1 MEEKDYFSMTVPELK
16 VICRALGL
24 RVKGRKSELIQR
36 IQDKNR
42 GNIVKDSEFTMLRT
56 NVLNIQKSGSE
67 LPMFKASLQNIQK
80 DKSELTMFETNLQN
94 IQKDRPE
101 LAMIKETLLNIQKD
115 GSELAML
122 EANLQNIQ
130 KNGPELT
137 MLKTNLENIR
147 KEDPKLTMLKT
158 NVLNIQKDKP
168 EILSKLDLTLK
179 NNFETLKMDQA
190 KKDESKIIYKN
201 FKRKPDSEETKFS
214 TNTVDINKE
223 KEYSSHVN
231 SNVSRKLKKVSIKFV
246 KKESAPITDQPKPV
260 IHQITNAVPDSSISA
275 LSIGKSPSLALRTL
289 VSKLWNFSV
298 KFAWHQL
305 ILLEF
310 PGKRTET
317 WISSVDPT
325 IHNLRL
331 WYIHRQKEKQ
341 RVLKVFKQGWIERL
355 FRIYGQTFSCNY
367 PTSQRELW
375 FFGICYN
382 LLSDPDQKGQWEVSV
397 RFWMSR
403 FVLRMMSGE
412 SWKSW
417 PFFFDEVYRDMIV
430 IAKRIGNSDI
440 WRIESSNNK
449 VWYISGQSGE
459 AIGWDSSPCSSN
471 MINIENITWK
481 DLRLD
486 WKTYISKIINSN
498 LPTDLFN
505 NVFYHGDTSLYP
517 RGIHKNIKDPLRFS
531 LAKRFV
537 LSHVIEYS
545 ISGLY
550 ESRPFSFSLNPNL
563 LLDLEQKY
571 SVESVCLSGEIAVY
585 NQILCPGL
593 SYIQTTEIGLFVLDE
608 IGLEVGDDICGVRD
622 IWALILGCNTW
633 GSALDNDT
641 VEKMLVSLFKP

>member
-1 MEEKDYFSMTVPELK
+1 
-16 VICRALGL
+16 
-24 RVKGRKSELIQR
+24 
-36 IQDKNR
+36 
-42 GNIVKDSEFTMLRT
+42 
-56 NVLNIQKSGSE
+56 
-67 LPMFKASLQNIQK
+67 MFK
-80 DKSELTMFETNLQN
+80 
-94 IQKDRPE
+94 R
-101 LAMIKETLLNIQKD
+101 
-115 GSELAML
+115 
-122 EANLQNIQ
+122 
-130 KNGPELT
+130 
-137 MLKTNLENIR
+137 LK
-147 KEDPKLTMLKT
+147 
-158 NVLNIQKDKP
+158 
-168 EILSKLDLTLK
+168 EILNKLDLTLK

-275 LSIGKSPSLALRTL
+275 LSIGKSPSLALRSKINIYSRLFARLAFYLPSSERYAFFCNLAL

-449 VWYISGQSGE
+449 VWYISGQSG
-459 AIGWDSSPCSSN
+459 
-471 MINIENITWK
+471 
-481 DLRLD
+481 
-486 WKTYISKIINSN
+486 Y
-498 LPTDLFN
+498 
-505 NVFYHGDTSLYP
+505 
-517 RGIHKNIKDPLRFS
+517 
-531 LAKRFV
+531 
-537 LSHVIEYS
+537 LS
-545 ISGLY
+545 
-550 ESRPFSFSLNPNL
+550 
-563 LLDLEQKY
+563 
-571 SVESVCLSGEIAVY
+571 
-585 NQILCPGL
+585 
-593 SYIQTTEIGLFVLDE
+593 
-608 IGLEVGDDICGVRD
+608 DIYD
-622 IWALILGCNTW
+622 
-633 GSALDNDT
+633 
-641 VEKMLVSLFKP
+641 F